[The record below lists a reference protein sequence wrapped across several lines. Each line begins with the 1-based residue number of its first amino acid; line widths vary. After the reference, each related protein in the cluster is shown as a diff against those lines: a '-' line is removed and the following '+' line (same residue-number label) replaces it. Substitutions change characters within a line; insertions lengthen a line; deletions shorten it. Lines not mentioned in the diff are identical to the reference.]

1 MYHFSLDVLHKKQ
14 NHPITYYVLPVIFDV
29 LIELPEL
36 FQLKNNESTD
46 GHDEKQRRINSAL
59 DKHHGFKVLY

>member
-1 MYHFSLDVLHKKQ
+1 M
-14 NHPITYYVLPVIFDV
+14 

-36 FQLKNNESTD
+36 FQLKNDESTD
-46 GHDEKQRRINSAL
+46 GDDEKQRGVNSAL

>member
-1 MYHFSLDVLHKKQ
+1 MCYIKII
-14 NHPITYYVLPVIFDV
+14 ITSYYYLLPVIFDV

-46 GHDEKQRRINSAL
+46 GNDEKQRGVNSAL